1 MSEHLVIRLQPG
13 IEDAASW
20 LVVTSQGR
28 RLGEPGR
35 GTLADAAALA
45 GGRRVSVLLPGTDIL
60 LCDTRLPV
68 RNPAK
73 LLRALP
79 FTLEEQLAEE
89 IDRLH
94 FAASR
99 PDREGH
105 LRAAVIT
112 RQQMT
117 DTLARLQRAGLQADA
132 LYADSEAVP
141 RNPGSLTL
149 LLDGSRVYL
158 APAEGLPRVL
168 DGPDLHAALELSGE
182 LLPGRH
188 LLVYGDAEQAAALQA
203 ACAALRDAGFEVD
216 LHLHEDGG
224 LSRMALGVVA
234 APPINLLQGPFARRR
249 SHAALWGPWRV
260 AASLLLAFAAVSIIG
275 KAVEYQRLAS
285 ELRTLDTAI
294 DESFRRSFGDI
305 PIADYQI
312 QARQQLARLRGGG
325 GGEELL
331 LGLDALSQG
340 LQRTEGSTRILAL
353 SYRRGTLDLRLRS
366 PDVATLDRLQRELV
380 EAGAGRAEIQ
390 AANPVDGGVEGRLQL
405 RMGGGA

>member
-35 GTLADAAALA
+35 GTLSDAAALA

-60 LCDTRLPV
+60 LCDTHLPV

-79 FTLEEQLAEE
+79 FTLEEQLAQD
-89 IDRLH
+89 IDSLH

-99 PDREGH
+99 PDSTGH
-105 LRAAVIT
+105 LRAAVLT

-117 DTLARLQRAGLQADA
+117 DTLARLQAAGLQADA
-132 LYADSEAVP
+132 LYADTEAVP
-141 RNPGSLTL
+141 NNPGSLTL

-158 APAEGLPRVL
+158 APPEGPPRVL
-168 DGPDLHAALELSGE
+168 DGPDLRATLELAGE
-182 LLPGRH
+182 TFTGRH
-188 LLVYGDAEQAAALQA
+188 LLVYGDAHQAAALQA
-203 ACAALRDAGFEVD
+203 ECAVLREAGYEVD

-234 APPINLLQGPFARRR
+234 APAINLLQGPFARRR

-260 AASLLLAFAAVSIIG
+260 AASLLLAFAVVSILG
-275 KAVEYQRLAS
+275 KAIEYQRLAS
-285 ELRTLDTAI
+285 ELRTLDAAI

-305 PIADYQI
+305 PIADYQL

-340 LQRTEGSTRILAL
+340 LVRTEGSTRILAL
-353 SYRRGTLDLRLRS
+353 SYRRGTLDLRVRS

-380 EAGAGRAEIQ
+380 EAGAGHAEIQ